1 LADHPKLYWRCWKVL
16 YPTANY
22 YQIERGE
29 HMQEQDPRILELRE
43 KRKQSKLGGGE
54 KRIATQHSKGKLLAR
69 ERIDLLLDPGTFY
82 ELEPFTVQR
91 DDHLG
96 GSGNE
101 MTDGVVTGFGQIN
114 NRTVYVYA
122 QDFTIQG
129 GALGEMQGKKIAR
142 LMDLAANTGCPII
155 GLIDS
160 GGARIQE
167 GVYSLGAYAEIFKR
181 NAIYSGV
188 VPQISVIMGPCA
200 GGAAYSPA
208 VTDLVIMVDK
218 QSFMFLTGPQV
229 IKSVTG
235 EDVDFESL
243 GGAQVHLGLSGLAH
257 LVGQDE
263 KEALEIARQA
273 ISYFPSNNAE
283 NPPRIVSDD
292 DPNRAEEALNSLV
305 PLDPN
310 APYSMHEGIE
320 LIIDQGSF
328 LELQTTF
335 AKNAIIGLARMDG
348 MPVGIVAQEP
358 SQMAGVMDINSAD
371 KIARF
376 VRMCDAFN
384 IPVITFIDSPGFL
397 PGVSQEHNGVI
408 RHGAKVLFAYSEST
422 VPKISVTTRKS
433 YGGAYVVLSS
443 KFIGTDVTLA
453 WPSAEIAVM
462 GPSGAAN
469 ILYGKQIKEAA
480 DPNAE
485 RERLTEEFRVAFLNP
500 YAAAR
505 AGYVDDVIE
514 PRETRQRII
523 LALHAI
529 KDKAVSL
536 PARKHGNIPL

>member
-1 LADHPKLYWRCWKVL
+1 MP
-16 YPTANY
+16 
-22 YQIERGE
+22 EE
-29 HMQEQDPRILELRE
+29 DPRILELRA
-43 KRKQSKLGGGE
+43 KRKESKLGGGE
-54 KRIATQHSKGKLLAR
+54 SRIAKQHAKGKLFAR
-69 ERIDLLLDPGTFY
+69 ERMELLLDPGTFV
-82 ELEPFTVQR
+82 ELEPYTVQR
-91 DDHLG
+91 GDHMG
-96 GSGNE
+96 GPSDE
-101 MTDGVVTGFGQIN
+101 MTDGVVTGFGQIDG
-114 NRTVYVYA
+114 RTVYAYA

-142 LMDLAANTGCPII
+142 LMDLAVNSGCPII
-155 GLIDS
+155 GMIDS

-188 VPQISVIMGPCA
+188 VPQISIIMGPCA

-243 GGAQVHLGLSGLAH
+243 GGAQVHLGLSGTAH
-257 LVGQDE
+257 LVGKDDKNAIE
-263 KEALEIARQA
+263 LARKAL
-273 ISYFPSNNAE
+273 SYLPSNNVE
-283 NPPRIVSDD
+283 NTPLLQTGD
-292 DPNRAEEALNSLV
+292 DPNRMDESLNHLV

-310 APYSMHEGIE
+310 APYSMHEAIE
-320 LIIDQGSF
+320 LIVDRGTF

-335 AKNAIIGLARMDG
+335 AMNAIVGFARMDG
-348 MPVGIVAQEP
+348 KAVGIVSQEP

-376 VRMCDAFN
+376 VRLCDSFN
-384 IPVITFIDSPGFL
+384 IPIITFVDSPGFL

-462 GPSGAAN
+462 GPGGAAN
-469 ILYGKQIKEAA
+469 ILHGKRISEAA
-480 DPNAE
+480 DPAAE
-485 RERLTEEFRVAFLNP
+485 REKLTEEYREAFLNP

-505 AGYVDDVIE
+505 AGFVDDVIE

-523 LALHAI
+523 MALRATQ
-529 KDKAVSL
+529 DKAITL

>member
-1 LADHPKLYWRCWKVL
+1 
-16 YPTANY
+16 
-22 YQIERGE
+22 
-29 HMQEQDPRILELRE
+29 MQEEDPRILELRE

-54 KRIATQHSKGKLLAR
+54 SRIAKQHAKGKMFAR
-69 ERIDLLLDPGTFY
+69 ERISLLLDPGTFN
-82 ELEPFTVQR
+82 ELEPYTVQR
-91 DDHLG
+91 GDHMG
-96 GSGNE
+96 GSKEE
-101 MTDGVVTGFGQIN
+101 MSDGVVTGFGQIDG
-114 NRTVYVYA
+114 RTVYVYA

-142 LMDLAANTGCPII
+142 LMDLAASTGCPII
-155 GLIDS
+155 GMIDS

-188 VPQISVIMGPCA
+188 VPQISLIMGPCA

-243 GGAQVHLGLSGLAH
+243 GGAQVHLGLSGTAH

-263 KEALEIARQA
+263 KAAIQLARKSL
-273 ISYFPSNNAE
+273 SYLPSNNVE
-283 NPPRIVSDD
+283 NTPLLDTGD
-292 DPNRAEEALNSLV
+292 DPNRMEEALNSLV
-305 PLDPN
+305 PTDPN

-320 LIIDQGSF
+320 LIVDRGSF

-335 AKNAIIGLARMDG
+335 AQNAIVGFARMDG
-348 MPVGIVAQEP
+348 ISVGIVAQEP

-376 VRMCDAFN
+376 VRLCDAFN
-384 IPVITFIDSPGFL
+384 IPVLTFIDSPGFL

-462 GPSGAAN
+462 GPGGAAN
-469 ILYGKQIKEAA
+469 ILHGKRIKEAA
-480 DPNAE
+480 DPDAE
-485 RERLTEEFRVAFLNP
+485 RDKLTEEYREAFLNP

-505 AGYVDDVIE
+505 AGFVDDVIE

-523 LALHAI
+523 ASLHAI
-529 KDKAVSL
+529 KDKAVNM

>member
-1 LADHPKLYWRCWKVL
+1 
-16 YPTANY
+16 
-22 YQIERGE
+22 
-29 HMQEQDPRILELRE
+29 MQEIDPRILELRE
-43 KRKQSKLGGGE
+43 KRKQSKMGGGE
-54 KRIATQHSKGKLLAR
+54 KRIASQHSKGKLFAR
-69 ERIDLLLDPGTFY
+69 ERLELLLDPGTFY

-91 DDHLG
+91 NDHLG

-101 MTDGVVTGFGQIN
+101 MTDGVVTGFGQID
-114 NRTVYVYA
+114 NRTVYVYS

-129 GALGEMQGKKIAR
+129 GSLGEMQGKKIAR
-142 LMDLAANTGCPII
+142 LMDLAASTGCPVI
-155 GLIDS
+155 GMLDS

-188 VPQISVIMGPCA
+188 VPQISVILGPCA
-200 GGAAYSPA
+200 GGAVYSPA
-208 VTDLVIMVDK
+208 VTDLIIMVDK
-218 QSFMFLTGPQV
+218 QSYMFLTGPQV

-263 KEALEIARQA
+263 KEALQLARQA

-283 NPPRIVSDD
+283 NPPAMQSSD
-292 DPNRAEEALNSLV
+292 DPNRMEESLNSLV

-310 APYSMHEGIE
+310 APYSMHEAID
-320 LIIDQGSF
+320 LIVDKGSF

-335 AKNAIIGLARMDG
+335 AQNAIVGFARMDG
-348 MPVGIVAQEP
+348 MSVGIVSQEP

-376 VRMCDAFN
+376 VRLCDSFN
-384 IPVITFIDSPGFL
+384 IPVITFVDSPGFL
-397 PGVSQEHNGVI
+397 PGVNQEHNGVI

-462 GPSGAAN
+462 GPGGAAN
-469 ILYGKQIKEAA
+469 ILHGKRIKAA
-480 DPNAE
+480 EDPDAE
-485 RERLTEEFRVAFLNP
+485 REKLTEEYRQTFLNP
-500 YAAAR
+500 YAAAK

-514 PRETRQRII
+514 PRETRQKII
-523 LALHAI
+523 IALNAI
-529 KDKAVSL
+529 RDKAVSL

>member
-1 LADHPKLYWRCWKVL
+1 
-16 YPTANY
+16 
-22 YQIERGE
+22 
-29 HMQEQDPRILELRE
+29 MQEIDPRILELRE

-54 KRIATQHSKGKLLAR
+54 KRIASQHSKGKLFAR
-69 ERIDLLLDPGTFY
+69 ERLELLLDPGTFY

-91 DDHLG
+91 GDHMG
-96 GSGNE
+96 GSSDE

-114 NRTVYVYA
+114 NRTVYVYS

-129 GALGEMQGKKIAR
+129 GSLGEMQGKKIAR
-142 LMDLAANTGCPII
+142 LMDLAASTGCPII
-155 GLIDS
+155 GMLDS

-188 VPQISVIMGPCA
+188 VPQISLILGPCA
-200 GGAAYSPA
+200 GGAVYSPA
-208 VTDLVIMVDK
+208 VTDLIIMVDK
-218 QSFMFLTGPQV
+218 QSYMFLTGPQV

-263 KEALEIARQA
+263 KEALELARQA
-273 ISYFPSNNAE
+273 VSYFPSNNAE
-283 NPPRIVSDD
+283 NPPILPTDD
-292 DPNRAEEALNSLV
+292 DPNRMEEALNSLV

-310 APYSMHEGIE
+310 APYSMHEAID
-320 LIIDQGSF
+320 LIVDTDSF
-328 LELQTTF
+328 MELQSTF
-335 AKNAIIGLARMDG
+335 AQNAIVGFARMDG
-348 MPVGIVAQEP
+348 MTVGIVSQEP
-358 SQMAGVMDINSAD
+358 SQLAGVMDINSAD

-376 VRMCDAFN
+376 VRLCDAFN
-384 IPVITFIDSPGFL
+384 IPVITFVDSPGFL
-397 PGVSQEHNGVI
+397 PGVNQEHNGVI

-462 GPSGAAN
+462 GPGGAAN
-469 ILYGKQIKEAA
+469 ILYGKQIKAA
-480 DPNAE
+480 EDPNAE
-485 RERLTEEFRVAFLNP
+485 REKRVEEYRQTFLNP

-523 LALHAI
+523 KALQAI

>member
-1 LADHPKLYWRCWKVL
+1 MPD
-16 YPTANY
+16 
-22 YQIERGE
+22 E
-29 HMQEQDPRILELRE
+29 DPRILELRE
-43 KRKQSKLGGGE
+43 KRKQSKLGGGQD
-54 KRIATQHSKGKLLAR
+54 RIDKQHAKGKLFAR
-69 ERIDLLLDPGTFY
+69 ERIELLMDPSTFT
-82 ELEPFTVQR
+82 ELEAYTVQR
-91 DDHLG
+91 GDHMG
-96 GSGNE
+96 GSNE
-101 MTDGVVTGFGQIN
+101 EMSDGVVTGFGQIDG
-114 NRTVYVYA
+114 RTVYVYA

-142 LMDLAANTGCPII
+142 LMDLAVNTGCPII
-155 GLIDS
+155 GMIDS

-167 GVYSLGAYAEIFKR
+167 GVYSLGAYAEIFRR

-188 VPQISVIMGPCA
+188 VPQISIIMGPCA

-243 GGAQVHLGLSGLAH
+243 GGAQVHLGLSGTAH
-257 LVGQDE
+257 LVGADD
-263 KEALEIARQA
+263 KSAIALARQA
-273 ISYFPSNNAE
+273 LSYLPSNNVE
-283 NPPRIVSDD
+283 NTPVLATGD
-292 DPNRAEEALNSLV
+292 DPNRMDEALNSIV

-310 APYSMHEGIE
+310 APYSMHEAIAM
-320 LIIDQGSF
+320 IVDHGSF

-335 AKNAIIGLARMDG
+335 AQNAIVGFARMDG
-348 MPVGIVAQEP
+348 TAVGIVSQEP
-358 SQMAGVMDINSAD
+358 SQMAGVMEINAAD

-376 VRMCDAFN
+376 VRLCNSFN
-384 IPVITFIDSPGFL
+384 IPIITFVDSPGFL
-397 PGVSQEHNGVI
+397 PGVAQEHNGVI

-462 GPSGAAN
+462 GPGGAAN
-469 ILYGKQIKEAA
+469 ILHGKRIKEAA
-480 DPNAE
+480 DPAAE
-485 RERLTEEFRVAFLNP
+485 REKLTEEYREAFLNP

-505 AGYVDDVIE
+505 AGFVDDVIE
-514 PRETRQRII
+514 PKETRQRII
-523 LALHAI
+523 QALRATR
-529 KDKAVSL
+529 DKAITL

>member
-1 LADHPKLYWRCWKVL
+1 
-16 YPTANY
+16 
-22 YQIERGE
+22 
-29 HMQEQDPRILELRE
+29 MQEIDPRILELRE

-54 KRIATQHSKGKLLAR
+54 NRIASQHSKGKLFAR
-69 ERIDLLLDPGTFY
+69 ERLDLLLDPGTFY

-91 DDHLG
+91 GDHMG
-96 GSGNE
+96 GSSDE

-129 GALGEMQGKKIAR
+129 GSLGEMQGKKIAR

-188 VPQISVIMGPCA
+188 IPQISVILGPCA
-200 GGAAYSPA
+200 GGAVYSPA
-208 VTDLVIMVDK
+208 VTDLIIMVDK

-235 EDVDFESL
+235 EDVDFENL
-243 GGAQVHLGLSGLAH
+243 GGAQVHLGQSGLAH
-257 LVGQDE
+257 LVGEDE
-263 KEALEIARQA
+263 KAALSLARLA
-273 ISYFPSNNAE
+273 LSYLPSNNAE
-283 NPPRIVSDD
+283 NPPVLPSND
-292 DPNRAEEALNSLV
+292 DPSRAEEALNSLV
-305 PLDPN
+305 PTNPN
-310 APYSMHEGIE
+310 APYSMHTAIE
-320 LIIDQGSF
+320 LIVDKGSF

-335 AKNAIIGLARMDG
+335 AQNAIIGLARMDG
-348 MPVGIVAQEP
+348 MPVGIVSQEP
-358 SQMAGVMDINSAD
+358 SQLAGVMDINSAD

-384 IPVITFIDSPGFL
+384 IPVITFVDSPGFL
-397 PGVSQEHNGVI
+397 PGVNQEHNGVI
-408 RHGAKVLFAYSEST
+408 RHGAKVLFAYAEST
-422 VPKISVTTRKS
+422 VPKISITTRKS

-443 KFIGTDVTLA
+443 KFIGTDITLA

-462 GPSGAAN
+462 GPDGAAN
-469 ILYGKQIKEAA
+469 ILYGKQIKNAD

-485 RERLTEEFRVAFLNP
+485 RERLTEEYRQTFLNP
-500 YAAAR
+500 YAAAK

-523 LALHAI
+523 LGLHALR
-529 KDKAVSL
+529 DKAVSL

>member
-1 LADHPKLYWRCWKVL
+1 
-16 YPTANY
+16 
-22 YQIERGE
+22 
-29 HMQEQDPRILELRE
+29 MQEIDPRILELRE

-54 KRIATQHSKGKLLAR
+54 NRIASQHSKGKLFAR
-69 ERIDLLLDPGTFY
+69 ERLDLLLDPGTFY

-91 DDHLG
+91 GDHMG
-96 GSGNE
+96 GSSDE

-129 GALGEMQGKKIAR
+129 GSLGEMQGKKIAR

-188 VPQISVIMGPCA
+188 IPQISVILGPCA
-200 GGAAYSPA
+200 GGAVYSPA
-208 VTDLVIMVDK
+208 VTDLIIMVDK

-243 GGAQVHLGLSGLAH
+243 GGAQVHLGQSGLAH
-257 LVGQDE
+257 LVGEDE
-263 KEALEIARQA
+263 KAALSLARLA
-273 ISYFPSNNAE
+273 LSYLPSNNAE
-283 NPPRIVSDD
+283 NPPVLPSND
-292 DPNRAEEALNSLV
+292 DPGRAEEALNSLV
-305 PLDPN
+305 PTNPN
-310 APYSMHEGIE
+310 APYSMHTAIE
-320 LIIDQGSF
+320 LIVDKGSF

-335 AKNAIIGLARMDG
+335 AQNAIIGLARMDG
-348 MPVGIVAQEP
+348 MPVGIVSQEP
-358 SQMAGVMDINSAD
+358 SQLAGVMDINSAD

-384 IPVITFIDSPGFL
+384 IPVITFVDSPGFL
-397 PGVSQEHNGVI
+397 PGVNQEHNGVI
-408 RHGAKVLFAYSEST
+408 RHGAKVLFAYAEST
-422 VPKISVTTRKS
+422 VPKISITTRKS

-443 KFIGTDVTLA
+443 KFIGTDITLA

-462 GPSGAAN
+462 GPDGAAN
-469 ILYGKQIKEAA
+469 ILYGKQIKNAD

-485 RERLTEEFRVAFLNP
+485 RERLTEEYRQTFLNP
-500 YAAAR
+500 YAAAK

-523 LALHAI
+523 LGLHALR
-529 KDKAVSL
+529 DKAVSL

>member
-1 LADHPKLYWRCWKVL
+1 
-16 YPTANY
+16 
-22 YQIERGE
+22 
-29 HMQEQDPRILELRE
+29 MQEIDPRILELRE

-54 KRIATQHSKGKLLAR
+54 KRIASQHSKGKLFAR
-69 ERIDLLLDPGTFY
+69 ERLDLLLDPGTFY
-82 ELEPFTVQR
+82 ELEPYTVQR
-91 DDHLG
+91 GDHMG
-96 GSGNE
+96 GSSDE
-101 MTDGVVTGFGQIN
+101 MTDGVVTGFGQID
-114 NRTVYVYA
+114 NRTVYVYS

-129 GALGEMQGKKIAR
+129 GSLGEMQGKKIAR
-142 LMDLAANTGCPII
+142 LMDLAASTGCPVI
-155 GLIDS
+155 GMLDS

-188 VPQISVIMGPCA
+188 VPQISVILGPCA
-200 GGAAYSPA
+200 GGAVYSPA
-208 VTDLVIMVDK
+208 VTDIIIMVDK
-218 QSFMFLTGPQV
+218 QSYMFLTGPQV

-263 KEALEIARQA
+263 KEALALARQA

-283 NPPRIVSDD
+283 NAPVLPTDD
-292 DPNRAEEALNSLV
+292 DPGRAEEALNSLV

-310 APYSMHEGIE
+310 APYSMHEAID
-320 LIIDQGSF
+320 LIVDKGSF

-335 AKNAIIGLARMDG
+335 AQNALIGFARMNG
-348 MPVGIVAQEP
+348 MSVGIVGQEP

-376 VRMCDAFN
+376 VRLCDAFN
-384 IPVITFIDSPGFL
+384 IPVITFVDSPGFL
-397 PGVSQEHNGVI
+397 PGVNQEHNGVI

-462 GPSGAAN
+462 GPGGAAS
-469 ILYGKQIKEAA
+469 ILYGKQIKAA
-480 DPNAE
+480 ENPEAE
-485 RERLTEEFRVAFLNP
+485 RERLTEEYRQTFLNP

-523 LALHAI
+523 QALNAI
-529 KDKAVSL
+529 LDKAVSL

>member
-1 LADHPKLYWRCWKVL
+1 
-16 YPTANY
+16 
-22 YQIERGE
+22 
-29 HMQEQDPRILELRE
+29 MQEEDPRILELRE

-54 KRIATQHSKGKLLAR
+54 SRIAKQHAKGKMFAR
-69 ERIDLLLDPGTFY
+69 ERISFLLDPGTFI
-82 ELEPFTVQR
+82 ELEPYTVQR
-91 DDHLG
+91 GDHMG
-96 GSGNE
+96 GSKEE
-101 MTDGVVTGFGQIN
+101 MSDGVITGFGQIDG
-114 NRTVYVYA
+114 RTVYVYA

-142 LMDLAANTGCPII
+142 LMDLAASTGCPII
-155 GLIDS
+155 GMIDS

-188 VPQISVIMGPCA
+188 VPQISLIMGPCA

-243 GGAQVHLGLSGLAH
+243 GGAQVHLGLSGTAH

-263 KEALEIARQA
+263 KAAIQLARKSL
-273 ISYFPSNNAE
+273 SYLPSNNVE
-283 NPPRIVSDD
+283 NTPVVDSGD
-292 DPNRAEEALNSLV
+292 DPNRMEQALNSLV
-305 PLDPN
+305 PTDPN

-320 LIIDQGSF
+320 LIVDRGSF

-335 AKNAIIGLARMDG
+335 AQNAIVGFARMDG
-348 MPVGIVAQEP
+348 ISVGIVAQEP

-376 VRMCDAFN
+376 VRLCDSFN
-384 IPVITFIDSPGFL
+384 IPVLTFIDSPGFL

-462 GPSGAAN
+462 GPGGAAN
-469 ILYGKQIKEAA
+469 ILHGKRIKEAA
-480 DPNAE
+480 DPEAE
-485 RERLTEEFRVAFLNP
+485 REKLTEEYREAFLNP

-505 AGYVDDVIE
+505 AGFVDDVIE

-523 LALHAI
+523 ASLHAL
-529 KDKAVSL
+529 KDKAVNM

>member
-1 LADHPKLYWRCWKVL
+1 
-16 YPTANY
+16 
-22 YQIERGE
+22 
-29 HMQEQDPRILELRE
+29 MQEEDPRILELRE

-54 KRIATQHSKGKLLAR
+54 SRIAKQHAKGKMFAR
-69 ERIDLLLDPGTFY
+69 DRISLLLDPGTFN
-82 ELEPFTVQR
+82 ELEPYTIQR
-91 DDHLG
+91 GDHMG
-96 GSGNE
+96 GSKEE
-101 MTDGVVTGFGQIN
+101 MSDGVVTGFGQIDG
-114 NRTVYVYA
+114 RTVYVYA

-142 LMDLAANTGCPII
+142 LMDLAASTGCPII
-155 GLIDS
+155 GMIDS

-188 VPQISVIMGPCA
+188 VPQISLIMGPCA

-243 GGAQVHLGLSGLAH
+243 GGAQVHLGLSGTAH

-263 KEALEIARQA
+263 KAAIQLARKSL
-273 ISYFPSNNAE
+273 SYLPSNNVE
-283 NPPRIVSDD
+283 NTPIVDTGD
-292 DPNRAEEALNSLV
+292 DPNRMEQALNSLV
-305 PLDPN
+305 PTDPN
-310 APYSMHEGIE
+310 APYSMHDGIE
-320 LIIDQGSF
+320 LIVDRGSF

-335 AKNAIIGLARMDG
+335 AQNAIVGFARMDG
-348 MPVGIVAQEP
+348 ISVGIVAQEP

-376 VRMCDAFN
+376 VRLCDSFN
-384 IPVITFIDSPGFL
+384 IPVLTFIDSPGFL

-462 GPSGAAN
+462 GPGGAAN
-469 ILYGKQIKEAA
+469 ILHGKRIKEAA
-480 DPNAE
+480 DPEAE
-485 RERLTEEFRVAFLNP
+485 REKLTEEYREAFLNP

-505 AGYVDDVIE
+505 AGFVDDVIE

-523 LALHAI
+523 ASLHAL
-529 KDKAVSL
+529 KDKAVNL

>member
-1 LADHPKLYWRCWKVL
+1 
-16 YPTANY
+16 
-22 YQIERGE
+22 
-29 HMQEQDPRILELRE
+29 MQEIDPRILELRE

-54 KRIATQHSKGKLLAR
+54 KRIASQHSKGKLFAR
-69 ERIDLLLDPGTFY
+69 ERLELLLDPGTFN

-91 DDHLG
+91 GDHMG

-129 GALGEMQGKKIAR
+129 GSLGEMQGKKIAR

-155 GLIDS
+155 GMLDS

-188 VPQISVIMGPCA
+188 IPQISIILGPCA
-200 GGAAYSPA
+200 GGAVYSPA
-208 VTDLVIMVDK
+208 VTDLIIMVDK
-218 QSFMFLTGPQV
+218 QSYMFLTGPQV

-243 GGAQVHLGLSGLAH
+243 GGAQVHLGQSGLAH

-263 KEALEIARQA
+263 KEALELARQA
-273 ISYFPSNNAE
+273 VSYFPSNNAE
-283 NPPRIVSDD
+283 NPPVFPTDD

-310 APYSMHEGIE
+310 APYSMHEAIE
-320 LIIDQGSF
+320 LIVDKGSF

-335 AKNAIIGLARMDG
+335 AQNAIVGLARMDG
-348 MPVGIVAQEP
+348 LPVGIVSQEP
-358 SQMAGVMDINSAD
+358 SQLAGVMDINSSD

-384 IPVITFIDSPGFL
+384 IPVITFVDSPGFL
-397 PGVSQEHNGVI
+397 PGVNQEHNGVI

-462 GPSGAAN
+462 GPGGAVN
-469 ILYGKQIKEAA
+469 ILYGRQIKEAV
-480 DPNAE
+480 DPDVE
-485 RERLTEEFRVAFLNP
+485 RERLTEEYRQTFLNP
-500 YAAAR
+500 YAAAK

>member
-1 LADHPKLYWRCWKVL
+1 
-16 YPTANY
+16 
-22 YQIERGE
+22 
-29 HMQEQDPRILELRE
+29 MQEIDPRILELRE

-54 KRIATQHSKGKLLAR
+54 KRIASQHSKGKLFAR
-69 ERIDLLLDPGTFY
+69 ERLDLLLDPGTFY
-82 ELEPFTVQR
+82 ELEPYTVQR
-91 DDHLG
+91 GDHMG
-96 GSGNE
+96 GSSDE
-101 MTDGVVTGFGQIN
+101 MTDGVVTGFGQID
-114 NRTVYVYA
+114 NRTVYVYS

-129 GALGEMQGKKIAR
+129 GSLGEMQGKKIAR
-142 LMDLAANTGCPII
+142 LMDLAASTGCPVI
-155 GLIDS
+155 GMLDS

-188 VPQISVIMGPCA
+188 VPQISVILGPCA
-200 GGAAYSPA
+200 GGAVYSPA
-208 VTDLVIMVDK
+208 VTDIIIMVDK
-218 QSFMFLTGPQV
+218 QSYMFLTGPQV

-263 KEALEIARQA
+263 KEALALARQA

-283 NPPRIVSDD
+283 NAPVLPTDD
-292 DPNRAEEALNSLV
+292 DPGRAEEALNSLV

-310 APYSMHEGIE
+310 APYSMHEAID
-320 LIIDQGSF
+320 LIVDKGSF

-335 AKNAIIGLARMDG
+335 AQNALIGFARMNG
-348 MPVGIVAQEP
+348 MSVGIVGQEP

-376 VRMCDAFN
+376 VRLCDAFN
-384 IPVITFIDSPGFL
+384 IPVITFVDSPGFL
-397 PGVSQEHNGVI
+397 PGVNQEHNGVI

-462 GPSGAAN
+462 GPGGAAS
-469 ILYGKQIKEAA
+469 ILYGKQIKAA
-480 DPNAE
+480 ENPEAE
-485 RERLTEEFRVAFLNP
+485 RERLTEEYRQTFLNP

-523 LALHAI
+523 QALNAI
-529 KDKAVSL
+529 RDKAVSL

>member
-1 LADHPKLYWRCWKVL
+1 
-16 YPTANY
+16 
-22 YQIERGE
+22 
-29 HMQEQDPRILELRE
+29 MQEIDPRILELRE

-54 KRIATQHSKGKLLAR
+54 KRIASQHSKGKLFAR
-69 ERIDLLLDPGTFY
+69 ERLDLLLDPGTFY
-82 ELEPFTVQR
+82 ELEPYTVQR
-91 DDHLG
+91 GDHMG
-96 GSGNE
+96 GSSDE
-101 MTDGVVTGFGQIN
+101 MTDGVVTGFGQID
-114 NRTVYVYA
+114 NRTVYVYS

-129 GALGEMQGKKIAR
+129 GSLGEMQGKKIAR
-142 LMDLAANTGCPII
+142 LMDLAASTGCPVI
-155 GLIDS
+155 GMLDS

-188 VPQISVIMGPCA
+188 VPQISVILGPCA
-200 GGAAYSPA
+200 GGAVYSPA
-208 VTDLVIMVDK
+208 VTDIIIMVDK
-218 QSFMFLTGPQV
+218 QSYMFLTGPQV

-263 KEALEIARQA
+263 KEALALARQA

-283 NPPRIVSDD
+283 NAPVLPTDD
-292 DPNRAEEALNSLV
+292 DPGRAEEALNRLV

-310 APYSMHEGIE
+310 APYSMHEAID
-320 LIIDQGSF
+320 LIVDKGSF

-335 AKNAIIGLARMDG
+335 AQNALIGFARMNG
-348 MPVGIVAQEP
+348 MSVGIVGQEP

-376 VRMCDAFN
+376 VRLCDAFN
-384 IPVITFIDSPGFL
+384 IPVITFVDSPGFL
-397 PGVSQEHNGVI
+397 PGVNQEHNGVI

-462 GPSGAAN
+462 GPGGAAS
-469 ILYGKQIKEAA
+469 ILYGKQIKAA
-480 DPNAE
+480 ENPEAE
-485 RERLTEEFRVAFLNP
+485 RERLTEEYRQTFLNP

-523 LALHAI
+523 QALNAI
-529 KDKAVSL
+529 RDKAVSL

>member
-1 LADHPKLYWRCWKVL
+1 
-16 YPTANY
+16 
-22 YQIERGE
+22 
-29 HMQEQDPRILELRE
+29 MQEEDPRILELRE

-54 KRIATQHSKGKLLAR
+54 SRIAKQRAKGKMFAR
-69 ERIDLLLDPGTFY
+69 ERISLLLDPGTFN
-82 ELEPFTVQR
+82 ELEPYTVQR
-91 DDHLG
+91 GDHMG
-96 GSGNE
+96 GSKEE
-101 MTDGVVTGFGQIN
+101 MSDGVVTGFGQIDG
-114 NRTVYVYA
+114 RTVYVYA

-142 LMDLAANTGCPII
+142 LMDLAASTGCPII
-155 GLIDS
+155 GMIDS

-188 VPQISVIMGPCA
+188 VPQISLIMGPCA

-243 GGAQVHLGLSGLAH
+243 GGAQVHLGLSGTAH

-263 KEALEIARQA
+263 KAAIQLARKSL
-273 ISYFPSNNAE
+273 SYLPSNNVE
-283 NPPRIVSDD
+283 NTPVVDTGD
-292 DPNRAEEALNSLV
+292 DPNRMEQALNSLV
-305 PLDPN
+305 PTDPN
-310 APYSMHEGIE
+310 APYSMHAGIE
-320 LIIDQGSF
+320 LIVDRGSF

-335 AKNAIIGLARMDG
+335 AQNAIVGFARMDG
-348 MPVGIVAQEP
+348 ISVGIVAQEP

-376 VRMCDAFN
+376 VRLCDSFN
-384 IPVITFIDSPGFL
+384 IPVLTFVDSPGFL

-462 GPSGAAN
+462 GPGGAAN
-469 ILYGKQIKEAA
+469 ILHGKRIKEAA
-480 DPNAE
+480 DPDAE
-485 RERLTEEFRVAFLNP
+485 REKFN
-500 YAAAR
+500 
-505 AGYVDDVIE
+505 G
-514 PRETRQRII
+514 RI
-523 LALHAI
+523 
-529 KDKAVSL
+529 S
-536 PARKHGNIPL
+536 